1 MAVRSRASRLKLLFT
16 TKYGQILVSCLL
28 GLGLA
33 TIFRRACKASSNCV
47 VYRVPSREKIQ
58 TQVYKDGD
66 DCFKVQLEESKCET
80 GKKEF
85 LLE

>member
-1 MAVRSRASRLKLLFT
+1 MAGRRTSRLKLLFN

-33 TIFRRACKASSNCV
+33 TVFRRACKASSNCV
-47 VYRVPSREKIQ
+47 VYRVPTREKIQ
-58 TQVYKDGD
+58 TQVYKERDQ
-66 DCFKVQLEESKCET
+66 CFKVALEESKCDT
-80 GKKEF
+80 SKKEF